1 MLDRPTGRLRY
12 VGERGFTMIELLI
25 VMLLLAILL
34 TIAVPS
40 YMSFKDRANDKAAHA
55 NVRAAIPGMIAYSAD
70 HKTGYV
76 GVTVAKLQASYDAR
90 IKNIT
95 IYNITSTLYCLRSQ
109 VGIRVWYKKG
119 PIGDVVSGKP
129 SGC

>member
-1 MLDRPTGRLRY
+1 MVDRPLRPLRH

-25 VMLLLAILL
+25 VMLILSIL
-34 TIAVPS
+34 VTIAIPS

-55 NVRAAIPGMIAYSAD
+55 NVSAAIPGLVAYSGD

-76 GVTVAKLQASYDAR
+76 GVTAAKLRASYDAG

-95 IYNITSTLYCLRSQ
+95 IYNATSTLYCLRSQ

-119 PIGDVVSGKP
+119 PLGDMVNAKP
-129 SGC
+129 TGC